1 MSNWFHRLLN
11 PHCTTCHDE
20 YELLEVC
27 NSCEI
32 LKSQLDVTI
41 RERDRLLSKLLDD
54 TPKSMSQQSMEPTKP
69 INIPWNVRRQ
79 MLEAE
84 DREKARLIQNAPVPT
99 LISIPTLISTEDL
112 EKELDLVSLGRE
124 R

>member
-1 MSNWFHRLLN
+1 MSNWLHRLLN
-11 PHCTTCHDE
+11 PHCSTCHDE
-20 YELLEVC
+20 CELLKVC

-32 LKSQLDVTI
+32 LKAQLDVTL
-41 RERDRLLSKLLDD
+41 REKDRLLSKLLDD
-54 TPKSMSQQSMEPTKP
+54 TPKSISQQPMEPTKP

-84 DREKARLIQNAPVPT
+84 DREKARLIQNAP
-99 LISIPTLISTEDL
+99 ISTEDL
-112 EKELDLVSLGRE
+112 EKELNLVSSERE

>member
-11 PHCTTCHDE
+11 PHCPTCHEDDE
-20 YELLEVC
+20 NSKVC
-27 NSCEI
+27 NSCEV
-32 LKSQLDVTI
+32 LRTQLDVTI

-54 TPKSMSQQSMEPTKP
+54 TPKTSSQQPMEPTKP

-84 DREKARLIQNAPVPT
+84 DREKARLIKNAP
-99 LISIPTLISTEDL
+99 IPTLIPTEDL
-112 EKELDLVSLGRE
+112 ERELDLVSSE